1 MSYFAISHLQDEYMA
16 SVEKQLLGT
25 ETTRALRAKGVK
37 SLICGLSANDMKETF
52 MENGA
57 DDFIMKP
64 IPCDESTLRTVL
76 RRLVQG
82 IESPSGDVHKA

>member
-1 MSYFAISHLQDEYMA
+1 MQDEYMA

-37 SLICGLSANDMKETF
+37 SLICGLSANDMKDIF
-52 MENGA
+52 LENGA
-57 DDFIMKP
+57 NDFIMKP
-64 IPCDESTLRTVL
+64 IPCDENTLRIVL

-82 IESPSGDVHKA
+82 IECPSGDVHATDLKEQTD